1 MAAYKKTDSYKAFQQ
16 KKKMKKLRAKKP
28 KDKNAP
34 KRPASAY
41 FLFANEVRPTVMK
54 QNPDDGIAVWGKAI
68 GAMWAKLD
76 ESKKA
81 SYVKKATVAREKWQK
96 KVAAYKKTAKYAAYL
111 NKVAEYK
118 AEIKA
123 KLAEEKMQAK
133 AMEEDAPK
141 TKRVVRKKK

>member
-1 MAAYKKTDSYKAFQQ
+1 MGKKFQAAKRQ
-16 KKKMKKLRAKKP
+16 KKLRAKKP

-54 QNPDDGIAVWGKAI
+54 QNPDGGIAVIGKVI
-68 GAMWAKLD
+68 GAMWGKLD

-123 KLAEEKMQAK
+123 KLAEEKMAAK
-133 AMEEDAPK
+133 ATEAPK
-141 TKRVVRKKK
+141 KKRVMRKKK

>member
-1 MAAYKKTDSYKAFQQ
+1 MGYKKTASYKDFQA
-16 KKKMKKLRAKKP
+16 KKRAKKLRSKKP

-34 KRPASAY
+34 KHPSSSY

-54 QNPDDGIAVWGKAI
+54 QNPDGGIAVIGKAI
-68 GAMWAKLD
+68 GAMWGKLG

-81 SYVKKATVAREKWQK
+81 SYMKKATVAREKWQK
-96 KVAAYKKTAKYAAYL
+96 KVAAYKKTAKYAKYL

-123 KLAEEKMQAK
+123 KLAEEKMQAN

-141 TKRVVRKKK
+141 KKRVIRK

>member
-1 MAAYKKTDSYKAFQQ
+1 MGYKKTASYKDFQA
-16 KKKMKKLRAKKP
+16 KKRAKKLRAKKP

-34 KRPASAY
+34 KRPSSAY

-54 QNPDDGIAVWGKAI
+54 QNPDGGIAVIGKAI
-68 GAMWAKLD
+68 GAMWGTLD

-81 SYVKKATVAREKWQK
+81 SYMKKATVAREKWQK

-123 KLAEEKMQAK
+123 KLAKEKMAAKKMDAK
-133 AMEEDAPK
+133 APK
-141 TKRVVRKKK
+141 KKRVMRKKK

>member
-1 MAAYKKTDSYKAFQQ
+1 MGYKKTASYKDFQA
-16 KKKMKKLRAKKP
+16 KKRAKKLRSKKP

-34 KRPASAY
+34 KRPSSAY

-54 QNPDDGIAVWGKAI
+54 QNPDGGIAVIGKAI
-68 GAMWAKLD
+68 GAMWGKLG

-81 SYVKKATVAREKWQK
+81 SYMKKAAGAREKWQK
-96 KVAAYKKTAKYAAYL
+96 KVEAYKKTAKYAKYL

-123 KLAEEKMQAK
+123 KLAEAKMQAK

-141 TKRVVRKKK
+141 KTRVVRK